1 MPNQLFMQRPNGR
14 CRARAARGAALPLAL
29 LLACSLTACAGKSAV
44 DQTAAGSYRYV
55 GTTKRAQ
62 LTPISQRKPA
72 GAVSGTLIGGGQL
85 ALSSYLGKVVVINFW
100 ASWCGPCVAES
111 PQLEGVYERQKVK
124 GVQFVGIDVKDEKQ
138 AAQAFIKDAGV
149 TYPIIF
155 DQPGRSALQLGAV
168 NIQGLPVTA
177 LLDRQGR
184 VAAVYTGGLLA
195 PDIEPVVLQL
205 AAEK

>member
-1 MPNQLFMQRPNGR
+1 VGV
-14 CRARAARGAALPLAL
+14 AGLAL
-29 LLACSLTACAGKSAV
+29 LLFPLAACTGKAAV
-44 DQTAAGSYRYV
+44 DQNAAGSSRYV
-55 GTTKRAQ
+55 GTTIRGQ
-62 LTPISQRKPA
+62 LTPIAQRKPA

-111 PQLEGVYERQKVK
+111 PQLEGVFERQKVK

-195 PDIEPVVLQL
+195 PDIEPVVVQL

>member
-1 MPNQLFMQRPNGR
+1 
-14 CRARAARGAALPLAL
+14 
-29 LLACSLTACAGKSAV
+29 
-44 DQTAAGSYRYV
+44 
-55 GTTKRAQ
+55 
-62 LTPISQRKPA
+62 
-72 GAVSGTLIGGGQL
+72 L

-111 PQLEGVYERQKVK
+111 PQLEGVFERQKVK

-195 PDIEPVVLQL
+195 PDIEPVVVQL

>member
-1 MPNQLFMQRPNGR
+1 LGR
-14 CRARAARGAALPLAL
+14 RKTVRTATTAGLL
-29 LLACSLTACAGKSAV
+29 LLAWVLAACTGKTAV
-44 DQTAAGSYRYV
+44 DQSAGSSYRYV
-55 GTTKRAQ
+55 GTTTRGQ
-62 LTPISQRKPA
+62 LTPIAQRKAA
-72 GAVSGTLIGGGQL
+72 GTVSGTLIGGGSL

-100 ASWCGPCVAES
+100 ASWCGPCVSES
-111 PQLEGVYERQKVK
+111 PQLEGVYERQRAK

-138 AAQAFIKDAGV
+138 TAQAFIKDAGV
-149 TYPIIF
+149 SYPIIF

-177 LLDRQGR
+177 LLDRHGR

-195 PDIEPVVLQL
+195 PDIEPVVQRL